1 MAEDRRPRRRGYQ
14 PDFDLDLER
23 GAIKE
28 QLVRRLLTD
37 DDDRLKVEVKGDDVA
52 VRTHNHYAEYAQ
64 RGRGGRWRDSGIRTT
79 RSNYWAVA
87 LPDGTVAFVP
97 VAKMRRLVER
107 AIDAGHVVTM
117 RRGDNPTRG
126 ALVPLS
132 RLVA

>member
-1 MAEDRRPRRRGYQ
+1 VRSATYQ

-37 DDDRLKVEVKGDDVA
+37 DDDRLKVEVKGDDA
-52 VRTHNHYAEYAQ
+52 AARTHNHYAEYAQ

-79 RSNYWAVA
+79 RSDYWAVA
-87 LPDGTVAFVP
+87 LPDGTVALVP
-97 VAKMRRLVER
+97 IDKMRSLVER
-107 AIDAGHVVTM
+107 AIDEGHTVTM
-117 RRGDNPTRG
+117 ARGDNPTRG

-132 RLVA
+132 RPVA